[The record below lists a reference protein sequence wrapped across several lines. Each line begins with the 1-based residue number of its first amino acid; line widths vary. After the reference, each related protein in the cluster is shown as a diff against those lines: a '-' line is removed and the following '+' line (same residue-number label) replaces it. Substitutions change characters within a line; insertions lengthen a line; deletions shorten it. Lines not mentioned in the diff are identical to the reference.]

1 MLKRY
6 IRYAS
11 HSLIVYVIITIAE
24 HQTLNIILGR
34 APMIGQSGIAVK
46 SVKRADAASVAE
58 LSKYGVATIHEA
70 MGRVGLLA
78 PYMRPIYPAA
88 KVCGTAVTI
97 FAHPGDNWML
107 HVAAEMLQAG
117 DIAVLGTSSDN
128 ADGMFGDLLAT
139 SFRARGAMGL
149 VIDAGCRDTADLRSM
164 QFPVWAR
171 AVYGKGTVKA
181 TVGSVNTPIICA
193 GALVH
198 PGDVIIADDDGV
210 VVVPKARAPAV
221 AEAASRR
228 EAKEA
233 ATRERLAAGE
243 LGLDIYGM
251 RDALAKAGLKY
262 VDDEAAGAAQQV
274 GPHK

>member
-1 MLKRY
+1 
-6 IRYAS
+6 
-11 HSLIVYVIITIAE
+11 
-24 HQTLNIILGR
+24 
-34 APMIGQSGIAVK
+34 MIGQSGIAIK
-46 SVKRADAASVAE
+46 NIRRADAASVAA
-58 LSKYGVATIHEA
+58 LSRYGVATIHEA
-70 MGRVGLLA
+70 MGRTGLLDPA
-78 PYMRPIYPAA
+78 MRPIYPGA

-107 HVAAEMLQAG
+107 HVAAELLQPG
-117 DIAVLGTSSDN
+117 DVAVLGTSSAN

-139 SFRARGAMGL
+139 SYRARGAAGL
-149 VIDAGCRDTADLRSM
+149 IIDAGCRDTADLRAM

-181 TVGSVNTPIICA
+181 TVGSVNTPIVCA

-210 VVVPKARAPAV
+210 VVVPKARAAQT
-221 AEAASRR
+221 AEAAGRR

-243 LGLDIYGM
+243 LGLDVYSM
-251 RDALAKAGLKY
+251 RDTLAKAGLQY
-262 VDDEAAGAAQQV
+262 FEDEAAAAV
-274 GPHK
+274 AEREARP